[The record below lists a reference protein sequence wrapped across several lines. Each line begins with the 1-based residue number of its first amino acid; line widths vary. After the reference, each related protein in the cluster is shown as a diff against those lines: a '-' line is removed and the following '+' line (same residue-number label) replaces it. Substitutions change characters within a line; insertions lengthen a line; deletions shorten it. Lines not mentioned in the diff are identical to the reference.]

1 MTLRRFSLGSL
12 GKQDIRLLARLRS
25 QNFSFSRYHPLQ
37 RSASEK
43 DLNRLVEAAAPRSA
57 RTRDGARKPRRR
69 ARSLPAEPGKELP
82 TLLEELRRYYER
94 GRQRSEWVYTQ
105 KDLLLR
111 ESIRFDP
118 GIAGILSRFWRVT
131 DEEGL
136 GRVSKA
142 EYLKFHNLLY
152 KALNKHFDAAR
163 AAAVAEEDW
172 ELDSGAHDELNA
184 DRFRLSLFEMAD
196 AWAGEV
202 TAGEYARVLEIVFER
217 ITYLEVGPRG
227 TRRRLRYR
235 ALEEV
240 AAGEAATAS
249 PKEGA
254 EGPSR
259 GLSRVASKR
268 ASLVAG
274 AGAAPDPARLRLLAA
289 AADRLAATPAP
300 SAPAPPGSAPAGTPL
315 RCFWAG
321 GAVAG
326 EAPSPLGPHALPG
339 QKVASAAAGFK
350 LKLPLPPAIAPP
362 AKGRPPPP
370 SPPPS
375 RPPRPAPRPAR
386 PAPRHPLYRPSSA
399 RPRAVARPALAPPAP
414 GPVIRPL
421 SAGTGRQSGRAQLL
435 ARAGGAAA
443 VLERG
448 GCLPPRGAPPTRI
461 PPRPCSSFPGPDAAR
476 RPPRSASGTSLA
488 PHTRRGGGGPA
499 AAASSSRALRPAA
512 SAPSLAY
519 VAALERQWRAA
530 ANLPQRA
537 REAAERLAPAAAR
550 LVESLRLAT
559 RAPLHTLP
567 PPPPPLTL
575 GLRHTSETAIA
586 ARMAAAA
593 EQAEWATG
601 PGPLLGELWHV
612 LLVCRWFAEGRRGR
626 RAGPRPEEDVR
637 DVGLFLA
644 AAFDAA
650 RAASPTPAAPEA
662 APAPV
667 GAPALLGAVR
677 GLAGPVPP
685 SSSPPAS
692 FPRRASTE
700 PPTPSAPPT
709 PPQPRPTPRQRPPP
723 PPPLRRRR
731 RPRAASGGGG
741 GGGAGSAVACA
752 GAGGDGSGGERER
765 ERGGGGGG
773 GGRWARRGAGLA
785 RLVAK
790 ERRKRERS
798 ADALHGPA
806 GRTFRRASLLAANAG
821 SASPRAPPRP
831 APPRRSSVAHPLPL
845 GAPSSP
851 ASRTAAAA
859 SRRDPPRALG
869 AASGPPTART
879 GRSTARSGRST
890 ARSEGSEGGSPSPAT
905 GRRPRPRRSSVTAK
919 IVEMASAVSKG
930 ITSVWEARAEDLY
943 RALRRGHAGGG
954 ARTARPTVS
963 KLKLPAKQG
972 APRAPERRERPEQ
985 ERAAPEVELL
995 KPTGGAPPP
1004 PPGAKGRARDAVTL
1018 LEQTAALLELQR
1030 HAPEEPPD
1038 APPPGVR
1045 TFLV

>member
-240 AAGEAATAS
+240 AAGEAATVLRRRLKEAARARAAAPPRPAAAGAAGEAS
-249 PKEGA
+249 PKEG
-254 EGPSR
+254 R
-259 GLSRVASKR
+259 R
-268 ASLVAG
+268 ARAG
-274 AGAAPDPARLRLLAA
+274 ASAASP
-289 AADRLAATPAP
+289 P
-300 SAPAPPGSAPAGTPL
+300 SAPPLWRGRRSARPRPPPPPRRRRRPPRRNTGPQRPAPRGALPPAPRSAASG
-315 RCFWAG
+315 R

-362 AKGRPPPP
+362 PRAGPPPP

-375 RPPRPAPRPAR
+375 RPPRPAPAPLA
-386 PAPRHPLYRPSSA
+386 PAPRHPSTAPPPPG
-399 RPRAVARPALAPPAP
+399 PRRRAASPRPPAP

-448 GCLPPRGAPPTRI
+448 GCLPPGAPPPTRI
-461 PPRPCSSFPGPDAAR
+461 PPRPCSSFPGAR
-476 RPPRSASGTSLA
+476 RRAPPAPLRLGHLPRPPTRAPARDSRPGPRCRPVRPQLA
-488 PHTRRGGGGPA
+488 GAAGAGGGGLLLPRA
-499 AAASSSRALRPAA
+499 APGGVGAEPRLRDGEGGGGHGQGAEERAQ
-512 SAPSLAY
+512 

-567 PPPPPLTL
+567 PPPRPSPSASAT
-575 GLRHTSETAIA
+575 RARRRSRRAWRRRRSRRRA
-586 ARMAAAA
+586 A
-593 EQAEWATG
+593 
-601 PGPLLGELWHV
+601 
-612 LLVCRWFAEGRRGR
+612 GR

-650 RAASPTPAAPEA
+650 RAASP
-662 APAPV
+662 
-667 GAPALLGAVR
+667 
-677 GLAGPVPP
+677 
-685 SSSPPAS
+685 
-692 FPRRASTE
+692 
-700 PPTPSAPPT
+700 
-709 PPQPRPTPRQRPPP
+709 P
-723 PPPLRRRR
+723 PPPLRPPGPRWGAGAARGGAGARGAGPALLLASRLLSATRLYRAANAERAADAAAAEADAKAKAAAAAAAAEAAAAEGGEWRRR
-731 RPRAASGGGG
+731 R
-741 GGGAGSAVACA
+741 
-752 GAGGDGSGGERER
+752 
-765 ERGGGGGG
+765 
-773 GGRWARRGAGLA
+773 
-785 RLVAK
+785 
-790 ERRKRERS
+790 
-798 ADALHGPA
+798 
-806 GRTFRRASLLAANAG
+806 
-821 SASPRAPPRP
+821 
-831 APPRRSSVAHPLPL
+831 RRS
-845 GAPSSP
+845 G
-851 ASRTAAAA
+851 
-859 SRRDPPRALG
+859 
-869 AASGPPTART
+869 
-879 GRSTARSGRST
+879 
-890 ARSEGSEGGSPSPAT
+890 
-905 GRRPRPRRSSVTAK
+905 
-919 IVEMASAVSKG
+919 
-930 ITSVWEARAEDLY
+930 
-943 RALRRGHAGGG
+943 
-954 ARTARPTVS
+954 
-963 KLKLPAKQG
+963 
-972 APRAPERRERPEQ
+972 
-985 ERAAPEVELL
+985 
-995 KPTGGAPPP
+995 
-1004 PPGAKGRARDAVTL
+1004 
-1018 LEQTAALLELQR
+1018 QR
-1030 HAPEEPPD
+1030 C
-1038 APPPGVR
+1038 GVR
-1045 TFLV
+1045 WRRR